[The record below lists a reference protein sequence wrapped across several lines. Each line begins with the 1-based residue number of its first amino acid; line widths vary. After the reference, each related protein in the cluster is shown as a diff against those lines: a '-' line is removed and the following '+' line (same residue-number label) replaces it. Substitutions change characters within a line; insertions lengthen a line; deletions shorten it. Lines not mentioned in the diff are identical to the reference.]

1 MSVKGLRRILLTG
14 DTEGG
19 VWTFAL
25 ELADGLL
32 SRGAEVCLATFGQTV
47 TESQKCSASE
57 IAGLRW
63 VHHNSKLEWMREPW
77 ADIERAGYWLRE
89 VAGQWQ
95 PDLVH
100 LNTLCHGA
108 LPWNVPV
115 VMTHHSSVTSWWHA
129 VKGSPLPVDWRRYQ
143 HEVERSSR
151 SATVISAPSHAALAA
166 IPRDYNV
173 DMSEAQPVHNGLS
186 SDGFRIGEKEEFIL
200 SAGRLWD
207 EGKNVHVLAELAP
220 RLSWPI
226 YLAGDSLT
234 RDGNTAT
241 LTGCRLLGKLN
252 PAELSAF
259 YSRAAIYALPARYEP
274 FGLSILEAALSG
286 CALVL
291 GDIPSL
297 REIWQDAATFISP
310 DDIHS
315 LEAALRHLIADPLL
329 RVRMS
334 QRAIYRA
341 REFSQSRMVDGYL
354 SLYRSA
360 LAKYERE
367 RGRQACAS

>member
-19 VWTFAL
+19 VWTFTL

-32 SRGAEVCLATFGQTV
+32 DRGAEVCLATFGTTV
-47 TESQKCSASE
+47 TESQKQSVSE
-57 IAGLRW
+57 IPGLRW
-63 VHHNSKLEWMREPW
+63 LHHDSKLEWMHEPW
-77 ADIERAGYWLRE
+77 ADIERAGHWLKE

-95 PDLVH
+95 PDLIH

-115 VMTHHSSVTSWWHA
+115 VITHHSSVASWWRA
-129 VKGSPLPVDWRRYQ
+129 VKGSPLPEDWRRYRW
-143 HEVERSSR
+143 EVERSLR
-151 SATVISAPSHAALAA
+151 AATIVSAPSHAALSE
-166 IPRDYNV
+166 ITRDYGI
-173 DMSEAQPVHNGLS
+173 DMSEARAVHNGLS
-186 SDGFRIGEKEEFIL
+186 SDEFRIGEKEEFIL

-207 EGKNVHVLAELAP
+207 EGKNVRVLAEVAP
-220 RLSWPI
+220 RLPWPV
-226 YLAGDSLT
+226 YLAGDSHT
-234 RDGNTAT
+234 PDGTTAP
-241 LTGCRLLGKLN
+241 LTGCRLLGKLD

-286 CALVL
+286 CALLL

-297 REIWQDAATFISP
+297 REIWQDAADFVAP
-310 DDIHS
+310 DDIPS
-315 LEAALRHLIADPLL
+315 LEAALRHLIEDPLY
-329 RVRMS
+329 RARMS
-334 QRAIYRA
+334 QLAFRRA

-354 SLYRSA
+354 SLYQSV

-367 RGRQACAS
+367 CGRQACAS

>member
-1 MSVKGLRRILLTG
+1 MSVKGLRHILLTA

-32 SRGAEVCLATFGQTV
+32 DRGADVCLATFGTTV
-47 TESQKCSASE
+47 TESQKRSASE

-63 VHHNSKLEWMREPW
+63 FHHNSKLEWMQEPW
-77 ADIERAGYWLRE
+77 ADIERAGRWLKD

-95 PDLVH
+95 PDLIH

-115 VMTHHSSVTSWWHA
+115 VVTHHSSVASWWHA
-129 VKGSPLPVDWRRYQ
+129 VKGSPLPADWRRYQ
-143 HEVERSSR
+143 REVERSLR
-151 SATVISAPSHAALAA
+151 AATIISAPSHAALSD
-166 IPRDYNV
+166 IGRDYNV
-173 DMSEAQPVHNGLS
+173 DMPDARAIHNGLS
-186 SDGFRIGEKEEFIL
+186 LDGFRISEKEEFIL

-207 EGKNVHVLAELAP
+207 EGKNVRVLAEVSP
-220 RLSWPI
+220 RLPWPV
-226 YLAGDSLT
+226 YLAGDSHT
-234 RDGNTAT
+234 PDGTAAP

-252 PAELSAF
+252 PAELSAL

-286 CALVL
+286 CALLL

-297 REIWQDAATFISP
+297 REIWQDAAAFVPP
-310 DDIHS
+310 DDIPS
-315 LEAALRHLIADPLL
+315 LEAALCHLIADPLYRARMAQLAL
-329 RVRMS
+329 R
-334 QRAIYRA
+334 RA
-341 REFSQSRMVDGYL
+341 REFSQLRMVDGYL
-354 SLYRSA
+354 SVYQSA
-360 LAKYERE
+360 LTKYERD

>member
-32 SRGAEVCLATFGQTV
+32 NRGADVCLATFGQTV
-47 TESQKCSASE
+47 TESQKWSASE

-63 VHHNSKLEWMREPW
+63 LHHHSKLEWMHEPW
-77 ADIERAGYWLRE
+77 ADIDRAGHWLKE
-89 VAGQWQ
+89 IAGQWQ
-95 PDLVH
+95 PDLIH

-115 VMTHHSSVTSWWHA
+115 VITSHSSVTSWWRA
-129 VKGSPLPVDWRRYQ
+129 VKDSPLPINWRRYQ
-143 HEVERSSR
+143 GEVECSLR
-151 SATVISAPSHAALAA
+151 SATVVSAPSHAALAA
-166 IPRDYNV
+166 TGREYNV
-173 DMSEAQPVHNGLS
+173 EMTGARAVHNGLS
-186 SDGFRIGEKEEFIL
+186 PDAFHIGKKEELIL

-207 EGKNVHVLAELAP
+207 EGKNVRILAELAP
-220 RLSWPI
+220 RLPWPV
-226 YLAGDSLT
+226 YLAGDSHT
-234 RDGNTAT
+234 PDGTMTA
-241 LTGCRLLGKLN
+241 LAGCRLLGKLD
-252 PAELSAF
+252 PAELSAL

-286 CALVL
+286 CALLL

-297 REIWQDAATFISP
+297 REIWHDAAIFVSP
-310 DDIHS
+310 DDIPS
-315 LEAALRHLIADPLL
+315 LEAALCHLIADPLY
-329 RVRMS
+329 RARMS
-334 QRAIYRA
+334 QLAFRRA

-354 SLYRSA
+354 ALYQSA
-360 LAKYERE
+360 LAKYERD